1 MPELLS
7 VGYAAIDQIER
18 NDYFG
23 GAAAGIA
30 INGKGFGIDTGL
42 LALFGTD
49 ERSVRYTN
57 LLNEIGVDITLS
69 PHFSD
74 ISIPINEIVELNQI
88 GEWHDNGVA
97 ELSPHVVVSGDEIE
111 PYKVVHLASAHYGLA
126 KNVARKREGLLTYTP
141 GPKLLK
147 ADEYLHL
154 DVLRRSQILF
164 LNELEWQRAK
174 SILNVSGQ
182 NEVLDYGPKVVVTTL
197 GSRGATVHYRDS
209 QDQEVFVPT
218 QKREHVDTTGAGD
231 AFSLGF
237 IISYVRKLPL
247 EKCAEIGTILSSH
260 AIKRNGVIIP
270 QQDIDEAI
278 KKMQSYGIV
287 LR

>member
-7 VGYAAIDQIER
+7 VGYAAIDKIEG

-30 INGKGFGIDTGL
+30 INGKAFGVDTGL

-57 LLNEIGVDITLS
+57 LLSEIGVDITLS
-69 PHFSD
+69 PRRPG
-74 ISIPINEIVELNQI
+74 ISIPINEIAELNQI

-111 PYKVVHLASAHYGLA
+111 PYKVVHLASAHHGLA

-164 LNELEWQRAK
+164 LNESEWQRAK
-174 SILNVSGQ
+174 SILNVSDQ

-197 GSRGATVHYRDS
+197 GPRGATVHYRDG
-209 QDQEVFVPT
+209 QNQEVFVPT
-218 QKREHVDTTGAGD
+218 QKRELTDTTGAGD

-237 IISYVRKLPL
+237 ILAFIRKLPP
-247 EKCAEIGTILSSH
+247 EQCAEIGTILASH
-260 AIKRNGVIIP
+260 AIKRNGVIIS